1 MISTLVV
8 TGEKEEEKEVEDEQK
23 GGGGGGEG
31 GGVSLTPRGP
41 SLPLTCATSDQP
53 LQLAWDQGGSQEV
66 GL

>member
-23 GGGGGGEG
+23 G